1 MTGRRQ
7 RAAGNRRR
15 PQATGGPPGG
25 AVSGGRATNAGVPAN
40 GSDQTAAIE
49 RALRDLD
56 ARSSDASARA
66 TGRKQ
71 ERPSQRPRG
80 AVVRR
85 RRRVAALAVAIVLTI
100 AAWLIFSAFRS
111 GPTDFTGTWYT
122 SSNLLGSPQL
132 VIRKQGSLYT
142 VQGLDVF
149 GRPDKTMS
157 LASGQLVAAGTTASG
172 NRWQLVLQLLDDNDQ
187 ILATLTTTGQPA
199 QIDRYTRQ

>member
-7 RAAGNRRR
+7 RAADSRRR
-15 PQATGGPPGG
+15 PQATGGPRAG
-25 AVSGGRATNAGVPAN
+25 AVSGGRAANRDAPAN
-40 GSDQTAAIE
+40 DSDQTTAIE

-56 ARSSDASARA
+56 ARSSGASARA
-66 TGRKQ
+66 AGRKQ
-71 ERPSQRPRG
+71 ERPSQRPRR

-85 RRRVAALAVAIVLTI
+85 RRRVAALTVAIVLAV

-111 GPTDFTGTWYT
+111 GPTDFAGTWYT

-132 VIRKQGSLYT
+132 VIRKQGSQYT

-149 GRPDKTMS
+149 GHPDKTMS
-157 LASGQLVAAGTTASG
+157 LAGGQLVAAGTTASG
-172 NRWQLVLQLLDDNDQ
+172 NRWQLVLQLLDDQNQ
-187 ILATLTTTGQPA
+187 ILATLTTTGQAA